1 MSKDSISFEKALDEL
16 EKISAQLQ
24 DEDVSLDD
32 AIALFEKGIKLSKEC
47 SEKLET
53 AKQKIEKLTAGGSDN
68 ND

>member
-32 AIALFEKGIKLSKEC
+32 AIALIEKGIKLSKEC